1 MPRAVNP
8 FIYWANEAVYK
19 QINNCIDK
27 QYLQST
33 TIDVDTRELIIQDED
48 DKLRLKKLM
57 KKIIK
62 EKTYDDEKKQYAMR
76 SACNE
81 ICSYYLN

>member
-1 MPRAVNP
+1 MSRVVNP
-8 FIYWANEAVYK
+8 FTDWANQAVYK
-19 QINNCIDK
+19 QINNCIEK
-27 QYLQST
+27 QYLQNT
-33 TIDVDTRELIIQDED
+33 TIDVDTRELIIEDDD

-62 EKTYDDEKKQYAMR
+62 EKTYDDEKKQYALR

-81 ICSYYLN
+81 IMNRL